1 MFAPNSIQSRLLNRE
16 EEEQSNLLSQ
26 VNSTLESLEKWK
38 QEEKKLDEDL
48 DNKLAF
54 NRANQKS
61 EVDEETQAEV
71 EITEP
76 NIECLKYQ
84 QIDLIHVK
92 DLQYTKIVEA
102 PEVKTIENYNL
113 FKAGDD
119 ISQALS
125 EWNSE
130 FDKLNIRVKSDKNQG
145 SEWEQVDE
153 IEKELAE
160 LEEMINGVELDS
172 D

>member
-38 QEEKKLDEDL
+38 KDEKKLDEDL
-48 DNKLAF
+48 NTKLAF
-54 NRANQKS
+54 NKANQKT
-61 EVDEETQAEV
+61 EIDEETQV
-71 EITEP
+71 ELELSEP
-76 NIECLKYQ
+76 NIQCLKYQ
-84 QIDLIHVK
+84 QIDLVHVK
-92 DLQYTKIVEA
+92 DLNHKQLIEA

-119 ISQALS
+119 ISQVLN

-130 FDKLNIRVKSDKNQG
+130 FDKLNLRVKADKKQG
-145 SEWEQVDE
+145 SGWEQVDE